1 MTGFLLAGIGSA
13 NYLIVEHGV
22 PLDTAV
28 QSSIDRLVAREDIA
42 VVFVVHFLE
51 QQLRERLKDRQSAFP
66 IVVPIPV
73 LF

>member
-13 NYLIVEHGV
+13 NYLIVEPGV
-22 PLDTAV
+22 PLDSAV

>member
-22 PLDTAV
+22 PLDSAV

>member
-22 PLDTAV
+22 PLDSAV

-51 QQLRERLKDRQSAFP
+51 QQLRERLKDRQTAFP